1 MEPFIAALLVH
12 AIIGG
17 IDVLLNHE
25 LIAKIPSLPNAGPE
39 QCLHSAREL
48 VFGAL
53 FLALAWFEWHGTAAL
68 AIAALLLAELL
79 ISTVDTVIEVD
90 TRVLP
95 VTERVLHVA
104 LFVNMGVVLALVG
117 QALLAWWP
125 LPTQVLR
132 AEHGAAAWML
142 SAMALAALA
151 WSVRDGLNAL
161 KRKRPPARSAPAAR

>member
-1 MEPFIAALLVH
+1 MEPYIAALLVH
-12 AIIGG
+12 AAIGAT
-17 IDVLLNHE
+17 DVVLNHE

-39 QCLHSAREL
+39 QCLHGAREL
-48 VFGAL
+48 VFSGL
-53 FLALAWFEWHGTAAL
+53 FLALAWFEWHGLAAL
-68 AIAALLLAELL
+68 AIAALLLAELA

-117 QALLAWWP
+117 QALLGWWP
-125 LPTQVLR
+125 LPAQVLR
-132 AEHGAAAWML
+132 AEHGVAAWVL
-142 SAMALAALA
+142 SVLALAALA

-161 KRKRPPARSAPAAR
+161 RRKRPPARAAPAAG

>member
-12 AIIGG
+12 AVIGG
-17 IDVLLNHE
+17 IDVVLNHE

-39 QCLHSAREL
+39 QILHSAREL

-53 FLALAWFEWHGTAAL
+53 FLALAWFEWHGTTAL
-68 AIAALLLAELL
+68 AIAALLLAELF

-104 LFVNMGVVLALVG
+104 LFVNMGVVLVLVG

-125 LPTQVLR
+125 LPAQVLR
-132 AEHGAAAWML
+132 ADHGMAAWVL
-142 SAMALAALA
+142 SALALAALA

-161 KRKRPPARSAPAAR
+161 KRKRPPARMAPAAG